1 MTMPEGLERPLP
13 KIGRDL
19 FDVLVIRA
27 DFSDDE
33 AWNAV
38 VGELRRPWGPGDEFP
53 ARVLL
58 VDAPAWS
65 GATADEVLAA
75 AVDEDLSVVFLADR
89 ETMQSPAR
97 ALLALST
104 VWEEESELDPV
115 YYQELIE
122 SPEPREFRAG
132 PAAAH
137 GVQVDLALGN
147 ADFAEYAGAAS
158 EEPDQVLRP
167 I

>member
-1 MTMPEGLERPLP
+1 MTMPENLGRVLP
-13 KIGRDL
+13 EIGRDL
-19 FDVLVIRA
+19 FDVLVIRT

-38 VGELRRPWGPGDEFP
+38 VGELHRPWGPGGEF
-53 ARVLL
+53 AAAVHL

-75 AVDEDLSVVFLADR
+75 VVDEELSVVFLADR
-89 ETMQSPAR
+89 DTMQPPVR

-104 VWEEESELDPV
+104 VWEDVSGLDPV

-122 SPEPREFRAG
+122 SPEPREFRVV
-132 PAAAH
+132 PAAVH
-137 GVQVDLALGN
+137 GVQVGLALGN
-147 ADFAEYAGAAS
+147 EDFAEHAAAAS
-158 EEPDQVLRP
+158 AEPDQVLRP
-167 I
+167 F